1 MSNKL
6 LALNITYAIVD
17 TLIAALSILGFSWGA
32 WFFGKWWM
40 MLFNIIPLAL
50 FNAHSAIVDS
60 DVEAAQK
67 GGDNDAGRSNT

>member
-6 LALNITYAIVD
+6 LALNITYAIID

-32 WFFGKWWM
+32 WFFDKWWM

-50 FNAHSAIVDS
+50 FNAHSAIVNA

-67 GGDNDAGRSNT
+67 GSDSNS